1 MGKKTVFFDEFKTHE
16 KKSVCEGPK
25 KNFFGKKRIKKI
37 WRSTTFKNLKFGFKH
52 WYVQS
57 IKVNQ
62 DISEHICTVYDFSVF
77 SAVT

>member
-25 KNFFGKKRIKKI
+25 KNFSWQKKI
-37 WRSTTFKNLKFGFKH
+37 WGSTTFKKLKFGFKH

-62 DISEHICTVYDFSVF
+62 DISEHICSVYDFSVF